1 MTCIPEEVE
10 SKMIGK
16 LLLAAAAV
24 FVSAVVCDPLFSRLE
39 YRQSRK
45 NSKNLRIGKNNLYNG
60 LFYVM
65 VSAAFFIPWLIVNRK
80 NDENENLIFSAAFAL
95 FGLRLIASYLNKS
108 FEYSLKGFTIKNIFG
123 VKRQYEYNKIIK
135 AYRNSN
141 GMIFHMCDEHKICVS
156 NQFIGIK
163 EFYDLAEKIIEFDN
177 KV

>member
-1 MTCIPEEVE
+1 
-10 SKMIGK
+10 MIVK
-16 LLLAAAAV
+16 LLLAASVV

-39 YRQSRK
+39 YRQSRRY
-45 NSKNLRIGKNNLYNG
+45 SKKLKIGKNNLYNG
-60 LFYVM
+60 LLYVM
-65 VSAAFFIPWLIVNRK
+65 VSAAFFIPWLIVHRK
-80 NDENENLIFSAAFAL
+80 NDENENLIFSAAFAI

-123 VKRQYEYNKIIK
+123 VKRQYEYNQIIR

-141 GMIFHMCDEHKICVS
+141 GMIFHMCDEHKVCVS
-156 NQFIGIK
+156 VQFKGIE

>member
-1 MTCIPEEVE
+1 MTCKSEEDV

-16 LLLAAAAV
+16 LLIAAAV
-24 FVSAVVCDPLFSRLE
+24 VFVSTVICDPLFSRLE
-39 YRQSRK
+39 YRQSGRY
-45 NSKNLRIGKNNLYNG
+45 SKKLRIGKNNLYIG

-65 VSAAFFIPWLIVNRK
+65 VSAVFFIPWLIVHRK
-80 NDENENLIFSAAFAL
+80 NDENENLIFSAAFAI

-123 VKRQYEYNKIIK
+123 MKRQYEYNQIIR

-156 NQFIGIK
+156 VQFKGIE

-177 KV
+177 KG